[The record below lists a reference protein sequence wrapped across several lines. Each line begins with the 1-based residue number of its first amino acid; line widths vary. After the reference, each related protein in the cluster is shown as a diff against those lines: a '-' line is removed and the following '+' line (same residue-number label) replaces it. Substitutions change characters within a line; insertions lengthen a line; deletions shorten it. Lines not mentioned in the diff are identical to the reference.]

1 MSFYYLQQD
10 LNLTNQSSVER
21 QMEFDNELE
30 QDTDLAINIL
40 PMIDV
45 LFAILLFF
53 VISSLILNRNSM
65 IGINRPQTSINT
77 PIDKKAIVI
86 SANKEGEIYINK
98 TKSGP
103 STLAEDLGSIKKRN
117 KNR

>member
-103 STLAEDLGSIKKRN
+103 STLAEDLHL
-117 KNR
+117 